1 MKLSFA
7 PLEGITGYIYR
18 NTHAEYFGGCDDYYT
33 PFISPSDNS
42 KIGRK
47 GFRDMLPE
55 NNTVIRPVVQV
66 LTNNSVS
73 FLKFTEKL
81 KEYGYD
87 EVNINLGC
95 PSPTV
100 VNKKRG
106 SGLLR
111 ERDLLENFLD
121 EIFEKRDIKISVKT
135 RIGFSSPDEFLDLL
149 NLYNKYPIKL
159 LTVHPRCRADFY
171 KGDVNNDAFSLAYE
185 TSKNPLCYNGNV
197 FTKED
202 YHKVISSFPDI
213 DCIML
218 GRGAVANPA
227 LFREIHGGSA
237 VTTEEM
243 IEFTE
248 ILKERYS
255 AILSS
260 DNFTMHKLKEIW
272 LLMMWNFPKEEK
284 IYKIV
289 RRTESLSELMRAIH
303 SLPRLER

>member
-55 NNTVIRPVVQV
+55 NNPVPPVVQV

-73 FLKFTEKL
+73 FLKFTQKL
-81 KEYGYD
+81 KEYGYS

-111 ERDLLENFLD
+111 EKDLLKSFLD
-121 EIFEKRDIKISVKT
+121 EIFEKCDIDISIKT
-135 RIGFSSPDEFLDLL
+135 RIGFHSPEEFEELIS
-149 NLYNKYPIKL
+149 LYNNYPVKL
-159 LTVHPRCRADFY
+159 LTVHPRCRDDFY
-171 KGDVNNDAFSLAYE
+171 KGEVNLEAFNLAYKF
-185 TSKNPLCYNGNV
+185 SKNPLCFNGNV

-202 YHKVISSFPDI
+202 YDSILKTYPDI
-213 DCIML
+213 DSIML
-218 GRGAVANPA
+218 GRGAVSNPA
-227 LFREIHGGSA
+227 LFREIRGGKKI
-237 VTTEEM
+237 TTGEM
-243 IEFTE
+243 VEFTE
-248 ILKERYS
+248 ILKDKYN

-260 DNFTMHKLKEIW
+260 DKLTMHKLKEIW
-272 LLMMWNFPKEEK
+272 LLMMWNFPEEEK
-284 IYKIV
+284 ILKTV
-289 RRTESLSELMRAIH
+289 RRTESLTELLHAIH
-303 SLPRLER
+303 SLPEI

>member
-18 NTHAEYFGGCDDYYT
+18 NTHAEYFGSCDEYYT

-55 NNTVIRPVVQV
+55 NNQVVKPTVQV

-87 EVNINLGC
+87 EVNINIGC

-111 ERDLLENFLD
+111 ERELLKSFLD
-121 EIFEKRDIKISVKT
+121 EIFEKCDIKISVKT
-135 RIGFSSPDEFLDLL
+135 RIGFSTPDEFEGLL
-149 NLYNKYPIKL
+149 NFYNNYPIKL
-159 LTVHPRCRADFY
+159 LIVHPRCRADFY
-171 KGDVNNDAFSLAYE
+171 KGDVNNEAFSMAYE
-185 TSKNPLCYNGNV
+185 HSKNPLCYNGNV

-202 YHKVISSFPDI
+202 YEKIISMYPDI
-213 DCIML
+213 DSIML
-218 GRGAVANPA
+218 GRGAVSNPA
-227 LFREIHGGSA
+227 LFREIRGGER
-237 VTTEEM
+237 VTTAQM
-243 IEFTE
+243 LEFTE
-248 ILKERYS
+248 ILKERYNS
-255 AILSS
+255 ILSS
-260 DNFTMHKLKEIW
+260 DKFTMHKLKEIW

-284 IYKIV
+284 IFKIV

-303 SLPRLER
+303 SLPELET